1 MPRTSERRK
10 IIQQLEA
17 YIVWQDFFEDWDD
30 IETNEKDDDDNFGFI
45 DQETPEELLQ
55 FVYAHRYLE
64 PRNRIPKSRDWVEN
78 VLPNYDPVRFRQT
91 LRVSSEGFQEIFENI
106 TSYSV
111 FDLVF
116 SLLLLESPI
125 LQGEFQFIAVIE
137 CFSKPRFFFL
147 LTDLISNLKGSSP
160 APSGFFEL
168 SRF

>member
-17 YIVWQDFFEDWDD
+17 YIVWKDFFEDWDD

-91 LRVSSEGFQEIFENI
+91 LRVSSEGFQEIFE
-106 TSYSV
+106 TLDRTVSFKQTV
-111 FDLVF
+111 
-116 SLLLLESPI
+116 
-125 LQGEFQFIAVIE
+125 
-137 CFSKPRFFFL
+137 R
-147 LTDLISNLKGSSP
+147 LISFRWSNNSRLLSFASEDLRMVP
-160 APSGFFEL
+160 L
-168 SRF
+168 SRI